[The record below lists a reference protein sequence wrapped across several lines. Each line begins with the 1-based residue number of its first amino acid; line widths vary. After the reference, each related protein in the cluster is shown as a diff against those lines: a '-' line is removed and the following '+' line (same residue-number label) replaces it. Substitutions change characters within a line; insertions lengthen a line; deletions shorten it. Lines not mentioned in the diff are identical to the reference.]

1 MSGRGERKGSWG
13 KAVCSAAL
21 AVGLAVAAVGG
32 AAQVKSKPHHPAK
45 GKPAKHVLHKLNVN
59 AATEAQLAA
68 LKSVGPDWAKKIVT
82 ARPYRSV
89 DELAKTGMTKPSIDA
104 ARPFLTVGGRNG
116 RFRRPAYRLAP
127 GEKVDVNAA
136 DLKVLIALPG
146 IGPARARAI
155 VAQRPFARIE
165 DLMKIK
171 GIKKKEF
178 AKIRNL
184 IVVK

>member
-1 MSGRGERKGSWG
+1 MIGQGDRKGSWG
-13 KAVCSAAL
+13 RAVL
-21 AVGLAVAAVGG
+21 AGVLVIGMMG
-32 AAQVKSKPHHPAK
+32 AAGISAQTKARTRHPAK
-45 GKPAKHVLHKLNVN
+45 GKPAKHAIHKLNLN
-59 AATEAQLAA
+59 AATEAQLTAVKPLGA
-68 LKSVGPDWAKKIVT
+68 DWAKKIV
-82 ARPYRSV
+82 AGRPYRSV
-89 DELAKTGMTKPSIDA
+89 DELVKTGMTKPSIDA

-116 RFRRPAYRLAP
+116 NWRRPAYRLAP
-127 GEKVDVNAA
+127 GEKVNINAA

-146 IGPARARAI
+146 IGPYRARAI

-178 AKIRNL
+178 AKIRTL